1 MGETWKGKIEQKCSN
16 WINEKEYT
24 NEKREKVMRARER
37 ESDESYDLA
46 KKDQFAIIIMTF
58 NKIFNSI

>member
-1 MGETWKGKIEQKCSN
+1 
-16 WINEKEYT
+16 
-24 NEKREKVMRARER
+24 MRARER